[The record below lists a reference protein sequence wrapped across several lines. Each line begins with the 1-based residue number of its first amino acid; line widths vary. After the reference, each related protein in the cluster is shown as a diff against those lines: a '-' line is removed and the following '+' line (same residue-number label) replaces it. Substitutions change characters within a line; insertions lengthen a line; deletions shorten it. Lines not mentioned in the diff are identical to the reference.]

1 MTAFLRFMKWISGSV
16 LNERKELSRF
26 GGFFHFLSPYFAHI
40 DSTLVFRLVDVIVR
54 LCVDS
59 VFASGQKKPRPPRE
73 ERDIKQLDFLFQH
86 RHKRFRATTANR
98 PFSVEYSHVDSTISL
113 SPYRAVTPVS

>member
-1 MTAFLRFMKWISGSV
+1 MKEKNSPGLEGSFIFIHILRPYRQYAGIPP
-16 LNERKELSRF
+16 SRR
-26 GGFFHFLSPYFAHI
+26 YCA
-40 DSTLVFRLVDVIVR
+40 LVRRFRFCFR
-54 LCVDS
+54 
-59 VFASGQKKPRPPRE
+59 AKKPRPPRE